1 MVNIRTPL
9 CGTRHCIVICLFC
22 QSLRGSDNHMPSE
35 KMYPD
40 GFADIIARY
49 LNQLSSGICRL
60 TET

>member
-9 CGTRHCIVICLFC
+9 CEIWHFIVICLFC

-35 KMYPD
+35 KMCPHS
-40 GFADIIARY
+40 FADIIARY

>member
-9 CGTRHCIVICLFC
+9 CGIRHYIVICLFC

>member
-9 CGTRHCIVICLFC
+9 CEIRHCIVICLFC

>member
-1 MVNIRTPL
+1 
-9 CGTRHCIVICLFC
+9 
-22 QSLRGSDNHMPSE
+22 MPSE

-60 TET
+60 MEA